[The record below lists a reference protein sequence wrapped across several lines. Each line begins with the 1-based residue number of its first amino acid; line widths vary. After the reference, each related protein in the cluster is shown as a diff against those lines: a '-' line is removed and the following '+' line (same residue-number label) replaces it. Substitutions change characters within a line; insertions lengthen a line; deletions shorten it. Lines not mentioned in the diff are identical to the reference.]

1 MQDKMPVRRLPIA
14 NLPGQ
19 YVLVDGDYDGELFS
33 HHRVRVSTALGYP
46 QISWTPA
53 LGVSRPKNPWGYVY
67 LHRVVA
73 GPSPPGMEVVYFKND
88 NKLDCRSANIG
99 WTTRSV
105 VALRRRQGSVRASIS
120 GYRGV
125 HKIGRLYYASLNNTY
140 LTAFGLA
147 DPAEAALIY
156 DAAAR
161 ERYGTKA
168 TLNFPD
174 GQYEQ
179 SEGDSLMRTHSKK
192 RETRPASGYFGV
204 YVAQGTTNHWHVQLP
219 SGYHGVY
226 TDLTEA
232 ARVADYARLRL
243 YGKGITLNLPDEK
256 PLAPEQAKSRRTIEM
271 AHNHYRTALKV
282 GRSFRREYPGL
293 TWTVMQRDGTVISRF
308 ATEDEAKAQLSQLT
322 NG

>member
-1 MQDKMPVRRLPIA
+1 MQDKMPVRRLPIT

-33 HHRVRVSTALGYP
+33 HHPIRVSPTLGYP
-46 QISWTPA
+46 QIRWTPA
-53 LGVSRPKNPWGYVY
+53 LGVSRPKSPWGYVY

-73 GPSPPGMEVVYFKND
+73 GPQLPGMEAVYFKND

-105 VALRRRQGSVRASIS
+105 VALRRRQGSMRASIS

-140 LTAFGLA
+140 LTASGLA

-156 DAAAR
+156 DVAAR

-179 SEGDSLMRTHSKK
+179 SEGDSSCALIVKSGKPDPLVATLGSMWPKALPITGTSSYLVATTASTLTSPR
-192 RETRPASGYFGV
+192 RPG
-204 YVAQGTTNHWHVQLP
+204 
-219 SGYHGVY
+219 
-226 TDLTEA
+226 
-232 ARVADYARLRL
+232 
-243 YGKGITLNLPDEK
+243 
-256 PLAPEQAKSRRTIEM
+256 
-271 AHNHYRTALKV
+271 
-282 GRSFRREYPGL
+282 
-293 TWTVMQRDGTVISRF
+293 
-308 ATEDEAKAQLSQLT
+308 
-322 NG
+322 